1 MSRNRILTLL
11 GGCLLAASAAWA
23 DDVGYVDCN
32 SHSDETQVF
41 AKARKSPEVVGTLPC
56 GERFTILVY
65 GFVFSKIQTSDGKI
79 GFIFSS
85 VISADRSATA
95 VQKTAP
101 RMVASAEKVPSPAAN
116 GAQPQSASSQPGLT
130 QASVRTATPSERTG
144 AVIDASAPPAAQT
157 QSVPQQNVA
166 AQAATPQAA
175 PAQAAPAPAFA
186 SGATVLEKTVIGAQ
200 PDSAAQAAAQPAPA
214 QPAAAQAPA
223 VQPANTQAATPQSA
237 GLPDA
242 SVVTAGLAGTPASAA
257 PAATSAPAAGPAAQP
272 DPPAAQPQPVA
283 AQPVAAQ
290 PAEPQPQPAPA
301 RSVEPAVQPVDPNTR
316 WEKPLPSVRQAPLI
330 ELFGGYAF
338 ARMDGGAGA
347 YSNMNGAL
355 GSFGWNWKP
364 WLQLTG
370 DTSYNFITTAGTKYV
385 LYGNHYGARFFHRV
399 HNRWAATPFAE
410 ALIGGSREDTTIT
423 GPGGYTYSQNCI
435 SYKVGGG
442 VDLHP
447 SRRWEIRLVDFD
459 YYRTAFGTNLHQNN
473 YWVSTGVVL
482 RLFGGRGYE

>member
-1 MSRNRILTLL
+1 MLRNRILILV
-11 GGCLLAASAAWA
+11 GGCFLAASAAWA
-23 DDVGYVDCN
+23 DDVGYIDCN
-32 SHSDETQVF
+32 SHSDDTQVF

-65 GFVFSKIQTSDGKI
+65 GFVFSKIQTSDGKV
-79 GFIFSS
+79 GFIYSS
-85 VISADRSATA
+85 VISADRSATS
-95 VQKTAP
+95 VQKTSAP
-101 RMVASAEKVPSPAAN
+101 RIVASTEKVPNPAT

-130 QASVRTATPSERTG
+130 QASVRTTTTTPSERTG
-144 AVIDASAPPAAQT
+144 AVIDASAPPAAQP
-157 QSVPQQNVA
+157 QSAPQQTVA
-166 AQAATPQAA
+166 AQVATPQAA
-175 PAQAAPAPAFA
+175 PAPSFA
-186 SGATVLEKTVIGAQ
+186 SGATVLEKTVTGAQ
-200 PDSAAQAAAQPAPA
+200 PDSAAPAPTQPAPA
-214 QPAAAQAPA
+214 QPEAAQAPA
-223 VQPANTQAATPQSA
+223 AQPASVQGAASQSA

-242 SVVTAGLAGTPASAA
+242 SVVTSNLAGTPASA
-257 PAATSAPAAGPAAQP
+257 PAATSASAPAPAAQP
-272 DPPAAQPQPVA
+272 DPPAVQP
-283 AQPVAAQ
+283 QPVAAQ

-385 LYGNHYGARFFHRV
+385 LYGNHYGARFFHRT

-473 YWVSTGVVL
+473 YWVSAGVVL